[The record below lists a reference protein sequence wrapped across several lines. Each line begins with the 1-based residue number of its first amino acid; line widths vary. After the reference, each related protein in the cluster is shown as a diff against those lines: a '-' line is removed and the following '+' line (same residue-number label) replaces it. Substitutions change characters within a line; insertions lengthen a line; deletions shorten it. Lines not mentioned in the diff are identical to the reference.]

1 MMRIPFAI
9 PHALFA
15 IPLETR
21 LAASPASGK
30 KKDRN
35 NNTKAKKDLAAFRR
49 ALLRWYDQNR
59 RDLPWRETHDP
70 YRIWLSEIMLQQT
83 RVAAVLEHYRIFLER
98 FPNIEALA
106 ASSEDAV
113 LTAWSGLGYYRR
125 ASRLHR
131 CAKEIVQN
139 HAGRFPQRAEEL
151 ETLPGIGRYTAA
163 AIASIAFAEPVAVVD
178 GNVERV
184 LRRLVQISTAGTK
197 NRAQA
202 QLWRQAQTLLDS
214 SRPGDFNQA
223 MMELGAMVCVPL
235 EPRCPACPVR
245 KFCNTQQFSQAAT
258 PLIGAQNSASS
269 FGKTPRSI
277 RQVKKKIWCVLNQHN
292 GRILLVLR
300 SKESSLM
307 PGMWELP
314 LSPVRPPRLTASVR
328 WRTFRHSITVT
339 DYTVHVLRNI
349 PLRNALLPR
358 AYFAGKGKWVAIDLI
373 PQIPI
378 TGLTRKILKADGII

>member
-1 MMRIPFAI
+1 MPTPFAI
-9 PHALFA
+9 PV
-15 IPLETR
+15 ETR
-21 LAASPASGK
+21 VPASPASGK
-30 KKDRN
+30 NKDRDTTTR
-35 NNTKAKKDLAAFRR
+35 TKTNKDLTAFRR
-49 ALLRWYDQNR
+49 ALLHWYDQNR
-59 RDLPWRETHDP
+59 RGLPWRESRDP
-70 YRIWLSEIMLQQT
+70 YRVWLSEIMLQQT

-139 HAGRFPQRAEEL
+139 HAGRFPQHAAEL

-184 LRRLVQISTAGTK
+184 LRRLVISTTATK
-197 NRAQA
+197 NLSQG
-202 QLWRQAQTLLDS
+202 QLWQQAQTLLES

-223 MMELGAMVCVPL
+223 MMELGAMVCVPT

-245 KFCNTQQFSQAAT
+245 KFCNMQQFSQTA
-258 PLIGAQNSASS
+258 PLIEAQHSASS
-269 FGKTPRSI
+269 LGKTPSPIRPGKKI
-277 RQVKKKIWCVLNQHN
+277 RQIKKKIWCVLNQRN
-292 GRILLVLR
+292 AGILLVQR
-300 SKESSLM
+300 SRKSSLM

-314 LSPVRPPRLTASVR
+314 LLPVRPPRLTASVR

-339 DYTVHVLRNI
+339 DYTICVLRNI
-349 PLRNALLPR
+349 PLQHMLPR
-358 AYFAGKGKWVAIDLI
+358 AYFAGKGKWIAIDRI
-373 PQIPI
+373 PKIPI
-378 TGLTRKILKADGII
+378 TGLTRKILKADGVI